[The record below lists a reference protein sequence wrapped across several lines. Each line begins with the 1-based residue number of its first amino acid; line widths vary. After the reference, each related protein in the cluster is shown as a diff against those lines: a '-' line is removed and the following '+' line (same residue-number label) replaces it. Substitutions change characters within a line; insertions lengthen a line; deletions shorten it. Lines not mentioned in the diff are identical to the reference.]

1 MPGTVAGF
9 GGGGLEG
16 LAYRSRSGYLFHD
29 ASGDGWWIIF
39 QRSADAGPD
48 GAEPRGDVLACSASQ
63 GETVQVRVL
72 AEGVLEADADAA
84 FTAGVPATFEDAVRA
99 AARAGARTA

>member
-9 GGGGLEG
+9 DGYGLEG
-16 LAYRSRSGYLFHD
+16 LAYRSRNGYLFHD

-39 QRSADAGPD
+39 QRYADADPD
-48 GAEPRGDVLACSASQ
+48 GPEPRGDVLACSASQ
-63 GETVQVRVL
+63 GEMVHVRVL

-84 FTAGVPATFEDAVRA
+84 FAAGEPATFEDAVRVA
-99 AARAGARTA
+99 AGAGARTV